1 MKKNIVIILSL
12 LCTFILTNEVNALTF
27 NQTYKYQQLATTS
40 NLPGMDHIN
49 GYRFAGSGAGV
60 NNDVP
65 CGMALYITSCYE
77 DNGVDYCYYSN
88 YNISDSQGISYG
100 ENHRR
105 EGVVYRDKLKE
116 KVEAADA
123 TCDEDTSTAEYG
135 WRYASNAGII
145 DTTFAC
151 LDKLYITSCRN
162 NICNF
167 SKILT
172 KDYQEI
178 KKSGSVN
185 RDYLSEGR
193 GIEETCL
200 TKDEVEDNNT
210 EEEKINCSNEPI
222 KNLKGTQTFS
232 VCYNNKY
239 SDEDIKN
246 MLSENN
252 MVGCGKRY
260 VYDETATRAAGNA
273 QCDSKTCVKNFTVSC
288 VKKNAK
294 STISISS
301 DPGIADSTGYGTV
314 SIKSSSSD
322 GTINGYFLSEYYQA
336 PTATSNWTSTST
348 EDFSIR
354 ITPGVKYL
362 WVKDNNGV
370 ISDVITISVVDTMNN
385 NNTVKSL
392 SLVDGENNN
401 LSYYGSNISFSDNKT
416 NEYVR
421 LSNKL
426 DNMVADGFNPF
437 VSEYKLEVDTPTIT
451 VYATLTSNDAN
462 FVPGYEPRTV
472 NLSYG
477 MNTILIKI
485 KDKEGKERT
494 YTILVT
500 RKDDRNSDNTL
511 NDIKLSTGKI
521 NFNANVTD
529 YKIEIPEN
537 TTSVNVEATLNSD
550 LSTYIEGYEPGTVT
564 IAGNSTT
571 KLIKV
576 KSQTGSTRTYIL
588 MFVKK
593 GTDIIEKESLQ
604 LSGISIPGVKIP
616 FESNVSNYSLTVGYE
631 TDIIDIYTPLKDKN
645 STVELRL
652 KRFSDSDYL
661 TISNLGANLEVGE
674 NFLEIIVKDKDKNTS
689 TYRFTIIR
697 KEFGLDIEKDTTLK
711 ELKVLGHNI
720 NFNPNKKDYTVKI
733 KTEKTLIITAI
744 PNSNRAE
751 VFIRGNDEL
760 TGFSTVRVKVV
771 AENGDFETYSIDIKK
786 DAYNK
791 KIEIASIIAGAVII
805 LLSSCI
811 IVIKKK
817 HKIKKEYYEE

>member
-1 MKKNIVIILSL
+1 MKKNISIILSL

-246 MLSENN
+246 LLSENN

-260 VYDETATRAAGNA
+260 VDDETATLNYSQTMEFVPSLENVEELDNTNCAILN
-273 QCDSKTCVKNFTVSC
+273 D
-288 VKKNAK
+288 
-294 STISISS
+294 
-301 DPGIADSTGYGTV
+301 Y
-314 SIKSSSSD
+314 
-322 GTINGYFLSEYYQA
+322 
-336 PTATSNWTSTST
+336 PT
-348 EDFSIR
+348 EQLQ
-354 ITPGVKYL
+354 VL
-362 WVKDNNGV
+362 
-370 ISDVITISVVDTMNN
+370 
-385 NNTVKSL
+385 VKSL
-392 SLVDGENNN
+392 VQRVQE
-401 LSYYGSNISFSDNKT
+401 
-416 NEYVR
+416 
-421 LSNKL
+421 
-426 DNMVADGFNPF
+426 
-437 VSEYKLEVDTPTIT
+437 
-451 VYATLTSNDAN
+451 
-462 FVPGYEPRTV
+462 
-472 NLSYG
+472 
-477 MNTILIKI
+477 LINQKAQAVGI
-485 KDKEGKERT
+485 
-494 YTILVT
+494 
-500 RKDDRNSDNTL
+500 TL
-511 NDIKLSTGKI
+511 NI
-521 NFNANVTD
+521 NVQGNA
-529 YKIEIPEN
+529 
-537 TTSVNVEATLNSD
+537 
-550 LSTYIEGYEPGTVT
+550 
-564 IAGNSTT
+564 
-571 KLIKV
+571 
-576 KSQTGSTRTYIL
+576 
-588 MFVKK
+588 
-593 GTDIIEKESLQ
+593 
-604 LSGISIPGVKIP
+604 
-616 FESNVSNYSLTVGYE
+616 
-631 TDIIDIYTPLKDKN
+631 
-645 STVELRL
+645 
-652 KRFSDSDYL
+652 
-661 TISNLGANLEVGE
+661 
-674 NFLEIIVKDKDKNTS
+674 
-689 TYRFTIIR
+689 
-697 KEFGLDIEKDTTLK
+697 DTT
-711 ELKVLGHNI
+711 
-720 NFNPNKKDYTVKI
+720 
-733 KTEKTLIITAI
+733 
-744 PNSNRAE
+744 NS
-751 VFIRGNDEL
+751 
-760 TGFSTVRVKVV
+760 S
-771 AENGDFETYSIDIKK
+771 ENSADNNTQE
-786 DAYNK
+786 
-791 KIEIASIIAGAVII
+791 
-805 LLSSCI
+805 
-811 IVIKKK
+811 
-817 HKIKKEYYEE
+817 